1 MQIVLPVQTART
13 MLGEINMFKPDLN
26 DAVLEL
32 HDIARRIEQD
42 RNLGKGQLSDDIRKC
57 ADRLQEILNAIL

>member
-1 MQIVLPVQTART
+1 
-13 MLGEINMFKPDLN
+13 MFKEDL
-26 DAVLEL
+26 DLAVLQL

-42 RNLGKGQLSDDIRKC
+42 RNLGPGALSEDIRKA